1 MGFVKISPALGNAK
15 KNINEISLE
24 IRVSRERRKL

>member
-1 MGFVKISPALGNAK
+1 MGFAKISPALGNAK

-24 IRVSRERRKL
+24 IRVPLEGR

>member
-24 IRVSRERRKL
+24 IRVSYGF